1 VFVRDRGIGFE
12 RSAVPQDRRGISDSI
27 VARMVRVGGVATI
40 TSVVG
45 EGTEVELMLPRAT
58 Q

>member
-1 VFVRDRGIGFE
+1 
-12 RSAVPQDRRGISDSI
+12 
-27 VARMVRVGGVATI
+27 MVRVGGVATI